1 MKLELDKWKVV
12 WGIVLL
18 VLSMVTYLAH
28 FIIFHDPHHLFIFLV
43 GDVAFVFIEVLIVS
57 MIIHELLN
65 YREKRRMFEKLNMV
79 IGAFFSEV
87 GTGLLRRFNEF
98 NENGDK
104 IKAWLIACG
113 EWPEDKFQSASSEC
127 HFYEYRIECQKGNM
141 MDLKEFLLGKRN
153 FLLNLLQNSNLLEHE
168 TFTSLLW
175 AVFHLT
181 EELAEREDVNCLP
194 RTDYRHLAHD
204 MERAYTLLVAEWLTY
219 MKHLKGKYPYLF
231 SLAMRTNP
239 FDRYASPVV
248 NSATDI

>member
-1 MKLELDKWKVV
+1 MKIEFDRWKVA
-12 WGIVLL
+12 WGIVL
-18 VLSMVTYLAH
+18 VILSAAAYVVH
-28 FIIFHDPHHLFIFLV
+28 FFIFRDPHHLFIFLV

-65 YREKRRMFEKLNMV
+65 YRDKKRMLEKLNMV

-87 GTGLLRRFNEF
+87 GTGLLRRFNKF

-104 IKAWLIACG
+104 IKEWLIACG
-113 EWPEDKFQSASSEC
+113 EWPEDKFQSASSQRHLYEC
-127 HFYEYRIECQKGNM
+127 RIDCHRGDM
-141 MDLKEFLLGKRN
+141 PDLQDYLVGKRG

-168 TFTSLLW
+168 TFTTLLW

-194 RTDYRHLAHD
+194 ETDYRHLAHD
-204 MERAYTLLVAEWLTY
+204 MERAYTLLVSEWLTY
-219 MKHLKGKYPYLF
+219 MKHLKGEYPYLF

-239 FDRYASPVV
+239 FDPQ
-248 NSATDI
+248 ATAEVKEET